1 MKQEVPNGAE
11 DCLAGLTF
19 VISGTL
25 DRCLDFHCNLR
36 LPVLHLECVINYAC
50 TYDSLERE
58 EAEDLIKRHGG
69 RVTTSVSK
77 KTVST
82 SCQKMVYLKSYSCI
96 TVIFLY
102 FFQTYLLA
110 DEDVGGRKSQKAK
123 ELGFV
128 FTSTFLLY

>member
-1 MKQEVPNGAE
+1 MPKNGSFEV
-11 DCLAGLTF
+11 LF
-19 VISGTL
+19 VL
-25 DRCLDFHCNLR
+25 
-36 LPVLHLECVINYAC
+36 
-50 TYDSLERE
+50 
-58 EAEDLIKRHGG
+58 
-69 RVTTSVSK
+69 
-77 KTVST
+77 
-82 SCQKMVYLKSYSCI
+82 